1 MKTGAYFTY
10 IRKGEYVKASDHFK
24 RAFTLAEEIG
34 YLFCMGNCMKGLGN
48 ICVREDDREKALNY
62 YDQALKLYE
71 RSGSVAEANNFKK
84 ITNTLNSSS
93 VILV

>member
-1 MKTGAYFTY
+1 
-10 IRKGEYVKASDHFK
+10 
-24 RAFTLAEEIG
+24 
-34 YLFCMGNCMKGLGN
+34 MKGLGN

-71 RSGSVAEANNFKK
+71 RSGSVAEANNLKK

>member
-48 ICVREDDREKALNY
+48 ICVREDDREKAL
-62 YDQALKLYE
+62 KLYE
-71 RSGSVAEANNFKK
+71 RSGSVAEANILRKTIDECIK
-84 ITNTLNSSS
+84 IKSRT
-93 VILV
+93 

>member
-1 MKTGAYFTY
+1 
-10 IRKGEYVKASDHFK
+10 
-24 RAFTLAEEIG
+24 
-34 YLFCMGNCMKGLGN
+34 MKGLGN